1 MLSWSFSLLAQTFSS
16 KSERELSLKHLWCQ
30 SSLDEA
36 NIYIPKKQK
45 RDKNKH
51 SEGLHWQEEHIF
63 TVLTK
68 SAGVW
73 GSTD

>member
-45 RDKNKH
+45 RDKKKNIQK
-51 SEGLHWQEEHIF
+51 
-63 TVLTK
+63 V
-68 SAGVW
+68 
-73 GSTD
+73 STDRKNTFLQY